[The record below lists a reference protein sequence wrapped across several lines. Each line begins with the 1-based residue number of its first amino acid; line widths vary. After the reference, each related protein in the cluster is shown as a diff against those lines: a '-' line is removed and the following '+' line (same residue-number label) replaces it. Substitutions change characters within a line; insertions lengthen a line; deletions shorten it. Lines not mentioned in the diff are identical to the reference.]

1 MVKVMKTED
10 CGNGC
15 IQHRLVSEHNQP
27 TDVRSTEAI
36 RELLDWRGRLE
47 AKATVNIGDL
57 ADRAESELAALL
69 ADLAEKAKQI
79 ALNEELSMMRHRR
92 TIAADLLWEKAHGD
106 TSVFPDLGELI
117 EWLLA
122 QIAAKD
128 QALGLMLTVFHVRDG
143 EPSDDMY
150 VEKCAMEKAR
160 AALSPDAGKGKRV
173 VDVEDINRLF
183 EVIEARHVSNPEIV
197 VIEMLEFARK
207 YIPEHPNAQANTLR
221 EKVLA
226 DARLRY
232 RVVDV
237 ETLERIGGYLMAL
250 RMDRPVYDEHGELL
264 GHWQTAATE

>member
-27 TDVRSTEAI
+27 TDVRSTQTTVIGAAET
-36 RELLDWRGRLE
+36 ELD
-47 AKATVNIGDL
+47 
-57 ADRAESELAALL
+57 ALL
-69 ADLAEKAKQI
+69 SALAEKDKQI

>member
-27 TDVRSTEAI
+27 TDVRSTQTTVIGAAET
-36 RELLDWRGRLE
+36 ELD
-47 AKATVNIGDL
+47 
-57 ADRAESELAALL
+57 ALL
-69 ADLAEKAKQI
+69 SALAEKDKQI

-92 TIAADLLWEKAHGD
+92 TIAADLLW
-106 TSVFPDLGELI
+106 
-117 EWLLA
+117 
-122 QIAAKD
+122 
-128 QALGLMLTVFHVRDG
+128 
-143 EPSDDMY
+143 
-150 VEKCAMEKAR
+150 EKAR